1 MKNIG
6 VVAAMLMGPAF
17 AQGFPASAEFRSFLA
32 IAEVAAAESAGVQ
45 PQAAVALQKLRE
57 TWDMASQAGLEV
69 QVNQLQLRVRADRD
83 ASQGNRLATYAAN
96 AQSAWSGLVRSND
109 LGSAASGALTD
120 LRAATAR
127 MVATAK
133 GSVAAGSA
141 KEELDSPGGLKL
153 ATAREAERR
162 LMFARSERTTALGKA
177 RSLEGQLSR
186 IRAAHQKAVADA
198 VSGGGMS
205 KAAEADRMAGE
216 LSQIAAAAAAAYAQA
231 ARHAAD
237 ELQFA
242 RIMADAYADLGRD
255 SVGSADLLQ
264 RRR

>member
-1 MKNIG
+1 MKNLG
-6 VVAAMLMGPAF
+6 VVAAMLLMGPAF
-17 AQGFPASAEFRSFLA
+17 AQGFPAPPEFRSVLA

-57 TWDMASQAGLEV
+57 TWASQAGLEV

-216 LSQIAAAAAAAYAQA
+216 LSHIAAAAAAAYAQA